1 MEFLSALWMPI
12 LVSAVF
18 VFIASSV
25 LHMVF
30 KYHEKGCS
38 ALPSEDG
45 VRAAM
50 QASKAKP
57 GFYPLPYCEMKDMA
71 SPEMQEKYNEGPVAY
86 VTVLPN
92 GMPSMGKALGQWFAL
107 TLVIGIFVGY
117 LANLTLLPGADFMMV
132 FRVTGTIAT
141 LAYCAGTIQDS
152 IWMGQPWSSCR
163 NFLFDG
169 IVYGCSTALAFA
181 WLWPA
186 PVAA

>member
-1 MEFLSALWMPI
+1 MEFLSALWLPI
-12 LVSAVF
+12 LLSAVF

-30 KYHEKGCS
+30 KYHQNGCNE
-38 ALPSEDG
+38 LPSEDG

-50 QASKAKP
+50 QASKAEP

-71 SPEMQEKYNEGPVAY
+71 SPEMQAKYKEGPVAY

-92 GMPSMGKALGQWFAL
+92 GMPSMGKALGQWFVL
-107 TLVIGIFVGY
+107 TLGISVFVGY
-117 LANLTLLPGADFMMV
+117 LAHLTLGSGADSMMV
-132 FRVTGTIAT
+132 FRVTGTMAT

-163 NFLFDG
+163 NFIFDG
-169 IVYGCSTALAFA
+169 IVYGCSTAFAFA

-186 PVAA
+186 AVAV